1 MSAPPPPAVELSSSS
16 PPPPALAPEPRRRGR
31 LRERLGR
38 LSGPLLGTLAVAG
51 LYALLFGLDFLL
63 GAELQVMGVSD
74 PATQRMVME
83 RYGRLLISHQ
93 ARILGVFV
101 AVGLLV
107 GAGLQLG
114 IKLWER
120 SGAWPRKRPQPSRET
135 PVELPPSPWSRR
147 RRFAVSLGAGLLVH
161 LLLLGRAVGLRPSL
175 FSEALPQGGEPGGL
189 RRLVIFLTHGRGQWL
204 LSTLAVAA
212 LLFFALGPLF
222 TPRARRFFTG
232 HLPGLFTDLWELHR
246 RKVLAAAAGL
256 LALGL
261 VLALALAQRTG
272 APPPRSVR
280 KPSVLLIA
288 VDSLR
293 ADRVFATPGSPDA
306 GRPQRVAPA
315 ISELSR
321 RAVRFESAHVSVPR
335 TFPSLVTLLTGRLP
349 FRHGIRTMFPTPAER
364 SHAPKALPAILRGA
378 GYRTAVISDFC
389 GEIFSRIDLGFEQ
402 VAVPPFDAKTLV
414 LQRSLTVH
422 KNLLPYVSDAAAG
435 AAGQALAQRIFPELG
450 SLAELSS
457 PQLLT
462 DRALSAL
469 RGFRG
474 QGEPFFLTVFY
485 STSHFPYAAPGPYY
499 RRFADPRY
507 RGPFLYHKPPLA
519 EVKTPADI
527 EQVRALYDGAVAAND
542 DAVRRLLGGLKELGL
557 EDDTLV
563 VLLSDHGENLFDEP
577 GRGMGHGDHLEGD
590 HSLRVPLLLL
600 DPVHRFAPHAV
611 PGLVRDIDLVPTL
624 LGLLGLPSAELDGV
638 DLLPLLRGEQ
648 QSLGLSALSET
659 ELWFTPSGP
668 GFAADQRLPYPDVT
682 ATTAIAADDD
692 IAVSERYRDLVTVAK
707 HRSLRT
713 ERLKIIYRPTRGG
726 PRYSLFDVQADPAE
740 LHDLSGEQPALLQQM
755 KAALFQALA
764 KDPTVERDGDF
775 LLPR

>member
-1 MSAPPPPAVELSSSS
+1 VSAPSSPAEPLTAPPAPGPSLPPPPG
-16 PPPPALAPEPRRRGR
+16 RR
-31 LRERLGR
+31 LRAR
-38 LSGPLLGTLAVAG
+38 LSGLRGPILGTLVVVA
-51 LYALLFGLDFLL
+51 LYVLLFGLDFLL

-83 RYGRLLISHQ
+83 RYGRLLLSHQ
-93 ARILGVFV
+93 ARILGVSV
-101 AVGLLV
+101 AVGLLLGV
-107 GAGLQLG
+107 VLQLG
-114 IKLWER
+114 VKLWER

-135 PVELPPSPWSRR
+135 PVELPPSPWSLPRR
-147 RRFAVSLGAGLLVH
+147 LGVSLGAGLLVH
-161 LLLLGRAVGLRPSL
+161 LVLLGRAVGLRPSL
-175 FSEALPQGGEPGGL
+175 FSESLAQDGAPGAL
-189 RRLVIFLTHGRGQWL
+189 RRVLLFLTHGRGQWL
-204 LSTLAVAA
+204 LATLSVGG

-222 TPRARRFFTG
+222 TPRARRFFG
-232 HLPGLFTDLWELHR
+232 HLTTELWDFHR
-246 RKVLAAAAGL
+246 RKLLGALAGL
-256 LALGL
+256 ATLGI
-261 VLALALAQRTG
+261 VLALVQRPG

-280 KPSVLLIA
+280 QPSVLLIA

-293 ADRVFATPGSPDA
+293 ADRVFPVPGSADP

-315 ISELSR
+315 ISELAR

-364 SHAPKALPAILRGA
+364 SHAPPALPAILRKS

-389 GEIFSRIDLGFEQ
+389 GEIFSRIDLGFET

-435 AAGQALAQRIFPELG
+435 TAGQALAQRLFPELG

-469 RGFRG
+469 RGFRA
-474 QGEPFFLTVFY
+474 QGAPFFLTVFY

-519 EVKTPADI
+519 EVKTPADV

-542 DAVRRLLGGLKELGL
+542 DAVRRLLAGLKELGL
-557 EDDTLV
+557 ADDTIV

-600 DPVHRFAPHAV
+600 DPIHRFAPHGV

-624 LGLLGLPSAELDGV
+624 LGLLGLPGAGLDGV

-692 IAVSERYRDLVTVAK
+692 IAVSERYRELVTVAK

-740 LHDLSGEQPALLQQM
+740 LHDLSSEQPALLQQM
-755 KAALFQALA
+755 KAALFKALA
-764 KDPTVERDGDF
+764 QDPTVERDGDF